1 MWEQHHDFASPGLH
15 KILELLL
22 VYLVSLS
29 QPHNAASV
37 LELSRS
43 LEFEHEVRREF
54 TLQVMHWFGHVDDAD
69 ERWEMDVEKVVRQVG
84 LGILRQY
91 YKSEP
96 ISEDEFMTKWNTAV
110 RVGDTFIS
118 NTSLNLL
125 TGNYLCA
132 PSPSTSSITLTSYFP
147 CVELPTD
154 LFLTGECWKAEYIK
168 LYLSDI
174 AVDTKDFDKLLLK
187 HARALTDKDGSWYT
201 ARAR

>member
-1 MWEQHHDFASPGLH
+1 
-15 KILELLL
+15 

-91 YKSEP
+91 YKVGFERFLFLPSNHSSFDPNLCFWLVLYLQSEP

-125 TGNYLCA
+125 TVSFPFPSFGFGTVYSGHETGKLPLRTFSIYVLDHINILLPLCG
-132 PSPSTSSITLTSYFP
+132 TSNRPLSYRRML
-147 CVELPTD
+147 E
-154 LFLTGECWKAEYIK
+154 GRI
-168 LYLSDI
+168 
-174 AVDTKDFDKLLLK
+174 
-187 HARALTDKDGSWYT
+187 H
-201 ARAR
+201 